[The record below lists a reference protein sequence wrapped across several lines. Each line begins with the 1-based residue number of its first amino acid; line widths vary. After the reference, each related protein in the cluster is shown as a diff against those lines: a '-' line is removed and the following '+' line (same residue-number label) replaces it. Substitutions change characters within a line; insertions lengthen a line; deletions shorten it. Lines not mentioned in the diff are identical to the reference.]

1 MLPEAHG
8 TNTGSLDGSLT
19 PDSLVGKRRGQ
30 VDTLNVLGQQ
40 PGFREPSPESVFSEP
55 PGGGLDNDCSSL
67 LEGDAALLP
76 SSPMSGR
83 VRDLVSSQSEVA
95 EPDSHSLESTE
106 ELDNRTTSPSQSLM
120 MASSP
125 WFKSSTSKNL
135 EPSCDEEREGDAPLH
150 KADPQATQKAKTLVE
165 ESKSDTAY
173 GAPVRDKLNDLA
185 STLGESLSSVLGDS
199 TPEPLPGRSTMMLS
213 EYPRNVETRCTHYTH
228 SSSALS
234 DGAGVPGSHVA
245 PSTIYRQSVYSPLT
259 LDVGIEEASDDAREE
274 EGDRGGS
281 VGGGGGEG
289 VLTVAGSARAGF
301 ESWPSEVGLAYVL
314 GMGEVVLYGR
324 TSGIQSAGLEGGTEG
339 GRERVLGLRQLA
351 KFSLNNHG
359 SPSKESGIQSHMIV
373 STIIRSWQMYIQ

>member
-55 PGGGLDNDCSSL
+55 PGGGLGNDCSSL
-67 LEGDAALLP
+67 LVGDAALLP
-76 SSPMSGR
+76 SSLMSGR

-95 EPDSHSLESTE
+95 GDNQPDSHSLESTE

-120 MASSP
+120 ITSSP
-125 WFKSSTSKNL
+125 WFTSKNL
-135 EPSCDEEREGDAPLH
+135 ESSHDEERHGDAPLH

-173 GAPVRDKLNDLA
+173 GTPVRDKLDDLA
-185 STLGESLSSVLGDS
+185 STLGESLGSVLGDS

-281 VGGGGGEG
+281 VGGGGEG

-324 TSGIQSAGLEGGTEG
+324 TSGIQSAGLEGGTGG

-351 KFSLNNHG
+351 EFSLNNHG
-359 SPSKESGIQSHMIV
+359 SPSRESGIQSHVIV